1 MKRRSWTHA
10 VRYSR
15 HRLRLELRSLPSCMD
30 PGWSRWHDQQAQ
42 QINIALCRNAVELLG
57 MYADCGDMTEAERN
71 IKWQRLRLRLKEA
84 VAETAQR
91 RELAKLRTL
100 PAYKSADMLGKA
112 LMAIKA
118 GFGGMPASE
127 ACGMTAHELERRID
141 RIARWAIG
149 LQLFSVACWLAVLVL
164 EFWP

>member
-10 VRYSR
+10 LRYSR
-15 HRLRLELRSLPSCMD
+15 HRLRLELRSLPGSNDPSFSHWTMD
-30 PGWSRWHDQQAQ
+30 QAR

-57 MYADCGDMTEAERN
+57 MYADCGDMIEAERN
-71 IKWQRLRLRLKEA
+71 LKWQRLRLRIKEA

-127 ACGMTAHELERRID
+127 AA
-141 RIARWAIG
+141 A
-149 LQLFSVACWLAVLVL
+149 
-164 EFWP
+164 